1 MDKGENKWIILIE
14 EKEAVVG
21 MLTESGEL
29 MVSQEKG
36 WDGEDPNSLVAALDS
51 GIGTCLAKEEG
62 IPRPERT
69 VFILPPFWVSHR
81 SEVLPS
87 RKKILQHVC
96 KQLRINPEG
105 FLVGEEVLANYYDDF
120 VSVYFGSNYLRF
132 SVLKEKS
139 VEVQEELENG
149 EDIDPEDVAI
159 FLRQLNGK
167 AMIPQ
172 ELVFWGKIKDGNK
185 DRLLSHQWQEEKIF
199 DRVPKIKVFLWP
211 EFLKMA
217 AQVIKGEVKLE
228 VVPQKTSL
236 AKEPEE
242 ELVTEVEPKSKPEP
256 EPEPEVDAFGFSSTD
271 VAQGEWGAGSKK
283 PEEEAEP
290 SEEEKPA
297 VSKIEPKPEQEQK
310 PKPKPIGAGLKKKLP
325 KIKMPK
331 ISFAFLGQRWVFIVI
346 GFLIVF
352 GGGLFL
358 SWRFSKATVMIY
370 VTPEE
375 LSDEVE
381 VQLDS
386 EAKSVDLDNGIIP
399 ADQVSVE
406 KDGEKSRATTGEK
419 LIGEKSTGEV
429 KVFNRTAER
438 AEFDAGTS
446 LSGPGG
452 LEFVFNNDVSV
463 ASKTA
468 DLNTGVDRWGE
479 TTAEVTAGEI
489 GAEYNLAAESTF
501 TIADNSEDDYLAR
514 NESAF
519 SGGTS
524 RKIRAVSEE
533 DLAKLRESLSEE
545 LKSEAEKE
553 LKSKLSDSQLI
564 SGSLEAS
571 IVEEEFTAEVG
582 DEVDN
587 VGLEMTAKVTAA
599 KISQERL
606 LKIAEQVLSEKIE
619 AGYELRD
626 GSLKAK
632 LDVNEDDEEGISGTL
647 TLKGEAYPE
656 IDKEKLSREVI
667 SKKEDKAKELIR
679 QSYPRIYRH
688 EVNYQFPWLKYI
700 GYLPLKPENIIIKV
714 EE

>member
-29 MVSQEKG
+29 MVSEEKG

-96 KQLRINPEG
+96 KQLKINPEG

-149 EDIDPEDVAI
+149 DDIDPEDVAV

-167 AMIPQ
+167 AIIPQ

-199 DRVPKIKVFLWP
+199 DRVPKIKVFQWP
-211 EFLKMA
+211 EFLKLA

-228 VVPQKTSL
+228 VVPQKTVMD
-236 AKEPEE
+236 KETEE
-242 ELVTEVEPKSKPEP
+242 EVVAEVESAPKAKPEP
-256 EPEPEVDAFGFSSTD
+256 KPEVNSFGFSSQD
-271 VAQGEWGAGSKK
+271 VGQKEWQAEDQEPEKK
-283 PEEEAEP
+283 AEP
-290 SEEEKPA
+290 SEEARPVVTETEPT
-297 VSKIEPKPEQEQK
+297 SESEPKPKFK
-310 PKPKPIGAGLKKKLP
+310 PGAGLKKKLS
-325 KIKMPK
+325 KIKLPR
-331 ISFAFLGQRWVFIVI
+331 INLAFLGQRWVFIVI

-386 EAKSVDLDNGIIP
+386 EAKSIDLEKGIIP

-406 KDGEKSRATTGEK
+406 KDGEKSRAATGEK

-438 AEFDAGTS
+438 AEFSAGTS

-452 LEFVFNNDVSV
+452 FEFVFDNDVSV

-479 TTAEVTAGEI
+479 TTAAVTAGEI

-501 TIADNSEDDYLAR
+501 TIGDSPEDDYLAR

-533 DLAKLRESLSEE
+533 DLNQLRDSLSEE

-553 LKSKLSDSQLI
+553 LKAKLSDSQLI

-571 IVEEEFTAEVG
+571 IVDEEFTAEVG

-599 KISQERL
+599 KISQEQL

-619 AGYELRD
+619 SGYELRE

-632 LDVNEDDEEGISGTL
+632 LDVNETDQEGISGKL
-647 TLKGEAYPE
+647 TLKGEAYPR
-656 IDKEKLSREVI
+656 IDKEELSRQVI
-667 SKKEDKAKELIR
+667 SKQEDKAKELIR

-700 GYLPLKPENIIIKV
+700 GYLPLKPENIIIKI